1 MVRNGKNGG
10 LHLKQISYYKLTGG
24 YHPTTLASE
33 RSGIR
38 RAAKKFVFKDNKLF
52 YVGKNKGQMRLV
64 ILSNEEKRNVLENC
78 HENHEGGH
86 HDISRTL
93 TLVESQYY
101 WTSITSDV
109 KQWVSACQHCL
120 LARNT
125 AITAS
130 KFPTVKAKDPWTILI
145 VDLLGPFKVT
155 SKNNMYVILLTD
167 VFTKWAVAL
176 PLLELS
182 SAEVAKAIVSVSFC
196 YGPPQ
201 KIAIDQ
207 RKEFIQQINC
217 ELFDLLGTKELLM
230 SYPQTDCKNEIGK
243 TIRSFLLRYC
253 TENSKDWDDHLQAIA
268 YAFNLIPSEDN
279 QSTPYFEMFKRNPC
293 MPFSE
298 IQEGRNDCMFDR
310 IVTAIKQVQ
319 KTVQEI
325 TATNCLDL
333 KKMHVEEQ
341 KVNKG
346 SVRKKPK
353 HLNPPLKVGH
363 EVFRQRK
370 NWWKDGRFQS
380 ECVGPCIIDCITDNG
395 CAILRNAAGSKLKRP
410 IKISHLKP
418 YIRGS
423 HKQDNSPV
431 WPSTVVAD
439 YDYAGSAKAATEQGS
454 KVAYSPKGL
463 PPLVPDDALLDKDL
477 LLSGCEHD
485 AQPECTK
492 PDSTESATV
501 NSDHWST
508 TYWTI
513 QNKSRAI

>member
-1 MVRNGKNGG
+1 
-10 LHLKQISYYKLTGG
+10 
-24 YHPTTLASE
+24 
-33 RSGIR
+33 
-38 RAAKKFVFKDNKLF
+38 
-52 YVGKNKGQMRLV
+52 
-64 ILSNEEKRNVLENC
+64 
-78 HENHEGGH
+78 
-86 HDISRTL
+86 
-93 TLVESQYY
+93 
-101 WTSITSDV
+101 
-109 KQWVSACQHCL
+109 
-120 LARNT
+120 
-125 AITAS
+125 
-130 KFPTVKAKDPWTILI
+130 
-145 VDLLGPFKVT
+145 
-155 SKNNMYVILLTD
+155 
-167 VFTKWAVAL
+167 
-176 PLLELS
+176 
-182 SAEVAKAIVSVSFC
+182 
-196 YGPPQ
+196 
-201 KIAIDQ
+201 
-207 RKEFIQQINC
+207 
-217 ELFDLLGTKELLM
+217 M